1 MKIKDWNE
9 FKINESFGISNELKK
24 LIKNEGPIDWETIN
38 DSLWELE
45 EIKDLEIKNNSYIE
59 DENGDIINVELEE
72 GVSYRWRFTILI
84 DYYTGMQGSFDK
96 HLQIQKKIST
106 ITRSV
111 QEMVG
116 RAEENVVLARNWFKV
131 EQVDFRGYGEIRWRF
146 DIQFVSKDPVDEK
159 SLKSAYN
166 EYQLRTKFT
175 PEFKEGLKKLTE
187 LYKKDRINL
196 VEFLDYDVS
205 NPNWIN
211 VGFITDDEIFGIAEY
226 NTSTKR
232 FKINMAEVEGSK
244 EWFFE
249 QE

>member
-1 MKIKDWNE
+1 
-9 FKINESFGISNELKK
+9 
-24 LIKNEGPIDWETIN
+24 
-38 DSLWELE
+38 
-45 EIKDLEIKNNSYIE
+45 
-59 DENGDIINVELEE
+59 
-72 GVSYRWRFTILI
+72 
-84 DYYTGMQGSFDK
+84 
-96 HLQIQKKIST
+96 
-106 ITRSV
+106 
-111 QEMVG
+111 MVG

-131 EQVDFRGYGEIRWRF
+131 KQVNFRGYGEIRWRF

-159 SLKSAYN
+159 SIESAYN

-187 LYKKDRINL
+187 LYKKYGINL

-205 NPNWIN
+205 YPNYIL

-226 NTSTKR
+226 NTSTKK
-232 FKINMAEVEGSK
+232 FEINMAEVEGSK

>member
-1 MKIKDWNE
+1 MKIKDWRE
-9 FKINESFGISNELKK
+9 FTIKESFGISNELKDF
-24 LIKNEGPIDWETIN
+24 IKKEQPIDWETLI

-59 DENGDIINVELEE
+59 DENGHIINIELEE
-72 GVSYRWRFTILI
+72 GVSYRHRFTILI
-84 DYYTGMQGSFDK
+84 DYYTKIQSSFNQ
-96 HLQIQKKIST
+96 HLEVQNNLST
-106 ITRSV
+106 ITRSI

-116 RAEENVVLARNWFKV
+116 RAEENVVLARNWVKV

-146 DIQFVSKDPVDEK
+146 DIQFVSKDPVDEE
-159 SLKSAYN
+159 SIQSAYK

-196 VEFLDYDVS
+196 VEFLDYDIS
-205 NPNWIN
+205 NSDYIM

-226 NTSTKR
+226 DTSTKR
-232 FKINMAEVEGSK
+232 FEIDMAEVEGSK

-249 QE
+249 QQ